1 MKIFSWDLLGSQNGY
16 GNNNITAVNIANVRE
31 VIESEKPDI
40 CILYSYWLAY
50 ADKLELEKLGYECT
64 VNLEYSERDC
74 RNRVLVAAKFPFSIK
89 SAPTSLKFYK
99 KDWQEIEL
107 VSEGRTY
114 NLLAVKVPSSFTHT
128 LENEK
133 INTADSRKNFFKILL
148 SKFVDYSNSSTPSM
162 IIGNLN
168 LNQKTTL
175 SHYQEEY
182 SSYMTDIGSKQQP
195 NKTEYCNVNDALNST
210 NNIQSYAPIKK
221 PYAEYGYRIV
231 EIKKEDKN
239 GNRNQQ
245 NHPRLIR

>member
-1 MKIFSWDLLGSQNGY
+1 MKIKILSWDILGSRNY
-16 GNNNITAVNIANVRE
+16 NCNNIDITSVRE
-31 VIESEKPDI
+31 VIESENPDI

-64 VNLEYSERDC
+64 VNLEYSERNC
-74 RNRVLVAAKFPFSIK
+74 RNRVLVATKFPFSIK

-133 INTADSRKNFFKILL
+133 INTADIGKNFLQILL
-148 SKFVDYSNSSTPSM
+148 NKFVAYSNSSIPS
-162 IIGNLN
+162 IIVGNLN

-175 SHYQEEY
+175 SHYLDEY
-182 SSYMTDIGSKQQP
+182 SGYLTDIGSKQP
-195 NKTEYCNVNDALNST
+195 NKTEYCFVNDALNNT
-210 NNIQSYAPIKK
+210 NNIQSYTPIKK
-221 PYAEYGYRIV
+221 PYAEYGFRII
-231 EIKKEDKN
+231 EINRKEDKN
-239 GNRNQQ
+239 GNNNQ
-245 NHPRLIR
+245 

>member
-1 MKIFSWDLLGSQNGY
+1 MKIKILSWDILGSRNY
-16 GNNNITAVNIANVRE
+16 TCNNIDITSVRE
-31 VIESEKPDI
+31 VIESENPDI

-64 VNLEYSERDC
+64 VNLDYPERNC

-133 INTADSRKNFFKILL
+133 INTADSRKNFLQILL
-148 SKFVDYSNSSTPSM
+148 NKFVAYSNSSIPSM

-175 SHYQEEY
+175 SHYLDEY
-182 SSYMTDIGSKQQP
+182 SGYLTDISSQQP
-195 NKTEYCNVNDALNST
+195 NKTEYCFVNDALNST

-221 PYAEYGYRIV
+221 PYAEYGFRII
-231 EIKKEDKN
+231 EINRKEDKN
-239 GNRNQQ
+239 GNNNQ
-245 NHPRLIR
+245 

>member
-1 MKIFSWDLLGSQNGY
+1 MKIKILSWDILGSRNY
-16 GNNNITAVNIANVRE
+16 NCNNIDITSVRE
-31 VIESEKPDI
+31 VIESENPDI

-64 VNLEYSERDC
+64 VNLEYSERNC
-74 RNRVLVAAKFPFSIK
+74 RNRVLVATKFPFSIK

-133 INTADSRKNFFKILL
+133 INTADSRKNFLQILL
-148 SKFVDYSNSSTPSM
+148 NKFVAYSNSSIPS
-162 IIGNLN
+162 IIVGNLN

-175 SHYQEEY
+175 SHYLDEY
-182 SSYMTDIGSKQQP
+182 SGYLTDIGSKQP
-195 NKTEYCNVNDALNST
+195 NKTEYCFVNDALNNT
-210 NNIQSYAPIKK
+210 NNIQSYTPIKK
-221 PYAEYGYRIV
+221 PYAEYGFRII
-231 EIKKEDKN
+231 EINRKEDKN
-239 GNRNQQ
+239 GNNNQ
-245 NHPRLIR
+245 

>member
-1 MKIFSWDLLGSQNGY
+1 MKIKILSWDILGSRNY
-16 GNNNITAVNIANVRE
+16 NCNNIDITSVRE
-31 VIESEKPDI
+31 VIESENPDI

-64 VNLEYSERDC
+64 VNLEYSERNC
-74 RNRVLVAAKFPFSIK
+74 KNRVLVATKFPFSIK

-133 INTADSRKNFFKILL
+133 INTADSRKNFLQILL
-148 SKFVDYSNSSTPSM
+148 NKFVAYSNSSIPS
-162 IIGNLN
+162 IIVGNLN

-175 SHYQEEY
+175 SHYLDEY
-182 SSYMTDIGSKQQP
+182 SGYLTDIGSKQP
-195 NKTEYCNVNDALNST
+195 NKTEYCFVNDALNNT
-210 NNIQSYAPIKK
+210 NNIQSYTPIKK
-221 PYAEYGYRIV
+221 PYAEYGLRII
-231 EIKKEDKN
+231 EINRKEDKN
-239 GNRNQQ
+239 GNNNQ
-245 NHPRLIR
+245 

>member
-148 SKFVDYSNSSTPSM
+148 SKFVDYGNSSTPSM

-175 SHYQEEY
+175 SHYLDEY
-182 SSYMTDIGSKQQP
+182 SSYLTDIGSKQQP
-195 NKTEYCNVNDALNST
+195 NKTEYCFVNDALNST